1 MEAHIKTLIAKLFDV
16 DETYLSLNS
25 SPHEIEKWDSLGH
38 MNIVAAIEEEFEI
51 ELTDDEIDA
60 MANIASIINIVEGK
74 ISW

>member
-25 SPHEIEKWDSLGH
+25 SPDEIEKWDSLGH

-60 MANIASIINIVEGK
+60 MANISSIINIVEGK
-74 ISW
+74 IS

>member
-25 SPHEIEKWDSLGH
+25 SPDEIEKWDSLGH

-74 ISW
+74 IS

>member
-25 SPHEIEKWDSLGH
+25 SPDEIEKWDSLGH

-51 ELTDDEIDA
+51 ELSDDEIDA

-74 ISW
+74 IS

>member
-25 SPHEIEKWDSLGH
+25 SPDEIEKWDSLGH

-51 ELTDDEIDA
+51 ELSDDEIDA